1 MMAPK
6 GVRDTRIRDLLRYH
20 GRFDS
25 IASSLGKNLGP
36 EIGGLN
42 VRQSEGILALMEVVN
57 HTMLAIGA
65 INNELNELF
74 TDKGAKLVFGDA
86 LISID
91 KNGEIVLATGD
102 ASIRM
107 KKDGTIDIKGKD
119 IRVIGSGEINIRA
132 SKEMTLKG
140 SKIQQN

>member
-1 MMAPK
+1 MAPK
-6 GVRDTRIRDLLRYH
+6 GLRDTRIRDLLRYH

-25 IASSLGKNLGP
+25 ITSSLGKNLGP

-42 VRQSEGILALMEVVN
+42 VKQSEGILALMEVVS
-57 HTMLAIGA
+57 HTMLALGA
-65 INNELNELF
+65 INAELNELF
-74 TDKGAKLVFGDA
+74 TDKGAKFAFGDA
-86 LISID
+86 TVSID
-91 KNGEIVLATGD
+91 KNGEIVLATGG

-107 KKDGTIDIKGKD
+107 KKDGTIDIRGKD
-119 IRVIGSGEINIRA
+119 IHIAGSGEINIRA